1 MSDIYKIPAKYTS
14 EAIVGK
20 EEYEKMYNESIND
33 PEAFWEKHSKRIN
46 WIKTFTKVKD
56 TNYSKDNLYIKWFED
71 GTLNVAANCIDRHIK
86 DKADKVALLWQGDN
100 PDDVKKITY
109 SSLLTEVS
117 LMGNILLKYG
127 VKKEIELL
135 SICQ

>member
-1 MSDIYKIPAKYTS
+1 MSDIYKTPTKYTS
-14 EAIVGK
+14 EAIVDK

-33 PEAFWEKHSKRIN
+33 PETFWLKHSKRIN

-86 DKADKVALLWQGDN
+86 DKADKVAALARR
-100 PDDVKKITY
+100 
-109 SSLLTEVS
+109 
-117 LMGNILLKYG
+117 
-127 VKKEIELL
+127 
-135 SICQ
+135 